1 MTYNNM
7 FEIVLAALAG
17 LVLFLY
23 AVRSLSENLYD
34 ALGDTAPT
42 WIRSWTSNRF
52 SSVLIGILV
61 TILLDSSSAVIILTI
76 VMVNSRILNFRQAM
90 GIVMGANIGTTASS
104 QIIAMDVGRYAPLLM
119 LVGFVMMGFQ
129 KHSRWGLIGRVVM
142 SMGVLF
148 FGLFTMENAVA
159 PLHHEAFFENWMRQ
173 TENPLTGAWV
183 GALVTLVIQSSSATV
198 AMAMVLTREGFLGLG
213 GGIAVM
219 LGAELG
225 TCTTTLMA
233 TIRGSRQAF
242 KTGLFHLLFNLVS
255 IVLGLLLF
263 EPLVQASEWM
273 SRGASLERAIAH
285 AHFLF
290 NVAGVA
296 LFIGLIPWAENF
308 FNRWLPDR
316 PNEFPNET

>member
-1 MTYNNM
+1 MTSTNM
-7 FEIVLAALAG
+7 FEIILAALAG

-34 ALGDTAPT
+34 ALGDSAPT
-42 WIRSWTSNRF
+42 WIRRWTSNRF

-104 QIIAMDVGRYAPLLM
+104 QISAMDVGRYAPLLM
-119 LVGFVMMGFQ
+119 LVGFGMMGFQ
-129 KHSRWGLIGRVVM
+129 KQTRVALVGRVVM

-159 PLHHEAFFENWMRQ
+159 PLHHEAFFEKWMRQ

-233 TIRGSRQAF
+233 TIRGSRQAL

-290 NVAGVA
+290 NAGGVA
-296 LFIGLIPWAENF
+296 LFIGLIPWAEKF

-316 PNEFPNET
+316 PNEIPNET

>member
-1 MTYNNM
+1 
-7 FEIVLAALAG
+7 
-17 LVLFLY
+17 
-23 AVRSLSENLYD
+23 
-34 ALGDTAPT
+34 
-42 WIRSWTSNRF
+42 
-52 SSVLIGILV
+52 
-61 TILLDSSSAVIILTI
+61 
-76 VMVNSRILNFRQAM
+76 
-90 GIVMGANIGTTASS
+90 
-104 QIIAMDVGRYAPLLM
+104 MDVGRYAPLLM

-129 KHSRWGLIGRVVM
+129 KRSRWGLIGRVVM

-233 TIRGSRQAF
+233 TIRGSRQAL

-273 SRGASLERAIAH
+273 SRGASLERAIAN

-296 LFIGLIPWAENF
+296 LFIGLIPWAEQF

>member
-1 MTYNNM
+1 
-7 FEIVLAALAG
+7 
-17 LVLFLY
+17 LFLY

-233 TIRGSRQAF
+233 TIRGSRQAL

-273 SRGASLERAIAH
+273 SRGASLERAIAN

-296 LFIGLIPWAENF
+296 LFIGLIPWAEQF

>member
-1 MTYNNM
+1 MTSTNM

-34 ALGDTAPT
+34 ALGDSAPT
-42 WIRSWTSNRF
+42 WIRRWTSNRF

-119 LVGFVMMGFQ
+119 LVGFGMMGFQ
-129 KHSRWGLIGRVVM
+129 KQTRVALVGRVVM

-183 GALVTLVIQSSSATV
+183 GALVTLIIQSSSATV
-198 AMAMVLTREGFLGLG
+198 AMAMVLAKKGFLGLG
-213 GGIAVM
+213 GGIAIM

-225 TCTTTLMA
+225 TCADTLLA
-233 TIRGSRQAF
+233 TIRGSRQAL

-273 SRGASLERAIAH
+273 SRGTGLERAIAH
-285 AHFLF
+285 AHLLF
-290 NVAGVA
+290 NAGGVA
-296 LFIGLIPWAENF
+296 LFIGLIPWAEKF
-308 FNRWLPDR
+308 FNRWLPER
-316 PNEFPNET
+316 PTEVPNVT

>member
-1 MTYNNM
+1 MTSTNM

-34 ALGDTAPT
+34 ALGDSAPT
-42 WIRSWTSNRF
+42 WIRGWTSNRF

-119 LVGFVMMGFQ
+119 LVGFGMMGFQ
-129 KHSRWGLIGRVVM
+129 KQTRVALVGRVVM

-233 TIRGSRQAF
+233 TIRGSRQAL

-273 SRGASLERAIAH
+273 GRGASLERAIAH

-290 NVAGVA
+290 NVGGVA
-296 LFIGLIPWAENF
+296 LFIGLIPWAEQF

-316 PNEFPNET
+316 ANEIPNET

>member
-1 MTYNNM
+1 
-7 FEIVLAALAG
+7 
-17 LVLFLY
+17 
-23 AVRSLSENLYD
+23 
-34 ALGDTAPT
+34 
-42 WIRSWTSNRF
+42 
-52 SSVLIGILV
+52 
-61 TILLDSSSAVIILTI
+61 
-76 VMVNSRILNFRQAM
+76 
-90 GIVMGANIGTTASS
+90 
-104 QIIAMDVGRYAPLLM
+104 M

-233 TIRGSRQAF
+233 TIRGSRQAL

-263 EPLVQASEWM
+263 DPLVQASEWM
-273 SRGASLERAIAH
+273 GRGASLERAIAH

-296 LFIGLIPWAENF
+296 LFIGLIPWAEQF

>member
-1 MTYNNM
+1 MM
-7 FEIVLAALAG
+7 EIILAAVAG

-23 AVRSLSENLYD
+23 AVRTLSETLYD

-42 WIRSWTSNRF
+42 WIRRWTSNRF
-52 SSVLIGILV
+52 SSVLIGMLV

-119 LVGFVMMGFQ
+119 LVGFGMMGFQ
-129 KHSRWGLIGRVVM
+129 KQTRVALVGRVVM

-233 TIRGSRQAF
+233 TIRGSRQAL

-273 SRGASLERAIAH
+273 SRGASLERAIAN

-290 NVAGVA
+290 NVSGVA
-296 LFIGLIPWAENF
+296 LFIGLIPWVEKF

-316 PNEFPNET
+316 PNEIPNET

>member
-159 PLHHEAFFENWMRQ
+159 PLHHEAFFENWMR
-173 TENPLTGAWV
+173 P
-183 GALVTLVIQSSSATV
+183 
-198 AMAMVLTREGFLGLG
+198 REGFLGLG

-233 TIRGSRQAF
+233 TIRGSRQAL

-263 EPLVQASEWM
+263 DPLVQASEWM

-296 LFIGLIPWAENF
+296 LFIGLIPWAEQF

-316 PNEFPNET
+316 PNAFPNET

>member
-1 MTYNNM
+1 M

-34 ALGDTAPT
+34 ALGDSAPT
-42 WIRSWTSNRF
+42 WIRRWTSNRF

-119 LVGFVMMGFQ
+119 LVGFGMMGFQ
-129 KHSRWGLIGRVVM
+129 KQTRVAMVGRVVM

-173 TENPLTGAWV
+173 TENPLTGALV

-225 TCTTTLMA
+225 TCADTLLA
-233 TIRGSRQAF
+233 TIRGSRQAL

-263 EPLVQASEWM
+263 EPLVRASEWM
-273 SRGASLERAIAH
+273 SRGAGLERAIAH

-290 NVAGVA
+290 NAGGVA
-296 LFIGLIPWAENF
+296 LFIGLIPWAEKF

-316 PNEFPNET
+316 PNEIPNET